1 MFDFD
6 RWREIFQAI
15 SKNKLR
21 TILTGFTIAFAILL
35 FTLLFGIGNGLKNTF
50 AEDFA
55 GDAQNAIFIRKGKTS
70 KAYKGFQ
77 LGRDIQYK
85 NDDYTFLVDE
95 FGDDIQ
101 YITVMFVKFLKVI
114 YQDENSMYQVRGT
127 HPDVQFLEEIEVEQG
142 RFLTQ
147 FDLKRKKKVVVIGRL
162 VAKDLFGDRSALDK
176 YVSIDG
182 FNYKVIG
189 VFSDPGGDRDERYT
203 YAPITTIQSIYGNT
217 DYVDSVWLT
226 FRPTMKNADAVAFG
240 KKIEQKLKVKHDVD
254 PSDQSAIRIQN
265 MAEANQQVGQ
275 LMFGINLVVLIIGL
289 GTLIAGIVGISNIM
303 VFVVRERTREL
314 GVRKALGA
322 TPNSIVGMILQE
334 TLLITAIAGYSGLL
348 AGVGILKYMTP
359 TLKEYFITDPSVS
372 NVIVFGATLTL
383 IIAGLIAGYLPA
395 KRAARIKPIEALNA
409 A

>member
-1 MFDFD
+1 MFDLD

-50 AEDFA
+50 AKEFA
-55 GDAQNAIFIRKGKTS
+55 GDANNAIYVRSGKTS
-70 KAYKGFQ
+70 KAYKGLQ
-77 LGRDIQYK
+77 IGRQIQYK
-85 NDDYTFLVDE
+85 NDDYTYLVDE
-95 FGDDIQ
+95 FGEDIQ
-101 YITVMFVKFLKVI
+101 YITVLVYKFLKVI
-114 YQDENSMYQVRGT
+114 YQDENSMYQIRGT
-127 HPDVQFLEEIEVEQG
+127 HPDIQFLEEITVDNG

-147 FDLKRKKKVVVIGRL
+147 FDLKRKNKVAVIGRL
-162 VAKDLFGDRSALDK
+162 VEKDLFGKRGALDK
-176 YVSIDG
+176 YISIDG

-189 VFSDPGGDRDERYT
+189 VFSDPGGDNDERYI
-203 YAPITTIQSIYGNT
+203 YSPITTIQSIYGNT
-217 DYVDSVWLT
+217 DYIDNIRLT
-226 FRPTMKNADAVAFG
+226 FRPSMKNAEAIAFG
-240 KKIEQKLKVKHDVD
+240 KRIQQKLKVKHDVD
-254 PSDQSAIRIQN
+254 PKDQSAIRLDN

-275 LMFGINLVVLIIGL
+275 MMFGINLVVLIIGL
-289 GTLIAGIVGISNIM
+289 GTLIAGVVGISNIM

-322 TPNSIVGMILQE
+322 TPNAIVGMILQE

-348 AGVGILKYMTP
+348 AGVGILKYLSP
-359 TLKEYFITDPSVS
+359 KLKDYFITDPSVS
-372 NVIVFGATLTL
+372 TAVVIGATVTL
-383 IIAGLIAGYLPA
+383 IISGLIAGYIPA